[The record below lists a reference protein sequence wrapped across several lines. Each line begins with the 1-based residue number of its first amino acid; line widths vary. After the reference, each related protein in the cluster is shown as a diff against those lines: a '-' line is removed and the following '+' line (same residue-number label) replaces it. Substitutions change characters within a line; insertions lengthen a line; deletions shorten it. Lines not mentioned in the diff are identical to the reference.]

1 MSITIQTMTNLSD
14 KNVVDKNLTLL
25 SDMTGV
31 LKDSTSIMNPIIR
44 IQGTLPTNCNYLYIP
59 DFSRYYYVTDV
70 RSIHDDIYEVSAH
83 VDVLKTYASQIRG
96 CSGIIARQQAAW
108 NMYIDDGVFTLYQNP
123 RFKIEAFSGNGFSTM
138 EFVLAVAGR

>member
-1 MSITIQTMTNLSD
+1 MSITIQTMVNMSD
-14 KNVVDKNLTLL
+14 KNVVDKRLTTL
-25 SDMTGV
+25 STIEGV
-31 LKDSTSIMNPIIR
+31 LKDPTSIMNPVIR
-44 IQGTLPTNCNYLYIP
+44 IQGTLPTNCNYLYIQ
-59 DFSRYYYVTDV
+59 DFGRYYYVTDV
-70 RSIHDDIYEVSAH
+70 RSIHNNIYEISAH

-123 RFKIEAFSGNGFSTM
+123 QFKIEAFDSGFSTM